1 MNIVRRVSLLVTVG
15 LLGIAVMLGWA
26 SARPVLSAGTAK
38 QLDAATSYFDSTIV
52 LARAAGPR
60 GVRGDQL
67 AISIGYLERMRLGL
81 GSPFRLVAEAMDDPR
96 LAGPAQARV
105 AWALLG
111 RLDRGDAYVVD
122 PIVLDG
128 VGPWGSDGQSASG
141 AAHLALIERAIHSAS
156 DPRAGELTVRLAYL
170 VESAKGG
177 IAPAAASIAAQA
189 AALVRDRELAKTD
202 LRDLFTSAA
211 EQHAG
216 VLGLLTDGRAGH
228 VFRVE
233 QPPLAPLSST
243 LQMEAMNDVP
253 DLVRALD
260 TLDRAVLSTST
271 EATKAMASSGV
282 LGTYFAARLRF
293 LAGDRPPLAQI
304 VVTLRGHAR
313 AESSLQATNDE
324 MLAAAYALRSSATD
338 STRRVGALAMLSSA
352 VAMRSLSQSEPW
364 FPGDGGPGATDL
376 TTEFGLADVS
386 FARSVPSAW
395 RPYYLREL
403 QSGLRD
409 LQDVLPAFSVV
420 GLSVRFSTEPLRDS
434 ALAMH
439 DPRTRTIQLSIATSA
454 GTLAH
459 ELSHD
464 LDWQAARRLFADGGG
479 YSSDR
484 AVRERKGQLA
494 SSLRGLTEARLLRP
508 YTVGAS
514 TQPGDRPAELFARG
528 TDWFVASALAQQGKT
543 NGFLSAIEDGWF
555 AGYAAGPPT
564 AIGSAATESL
574 VSAIEE
580 MTYVPDS
587 VRLGFE
593 SQWSDPRV
601 IDPLLLVRRAL
612 EMPIGR
618 RSALPWRSGPPA
630 GVRFPSMPLCTSDR
644 SPQARVRENL
654 LMLAVDARAQG
665 MALRRAR
672 YWPAASRP
680 VWASSVLG
688 IPPFASDERER
699 MVDALRSSII
709 GELTAAVPD
718 QGVVPAVPA
727 IFRSNAASCST
738 SAH

>member
-1 MNIVRRVSLLVTVG
+1 MDVVRRVSLVVTIG
-15 LLGIAVMLGWA
+15 LLGIAVMLGWV
-26 SARPVLSAGTAK
+26 SARPTLNAGTAK
-38 QLDAATSYFDSTIV
+38 QLAAATSYFDTTIV

-60 GVRGDQL
+60 GSRGDEL
-67 AISIGYLERMRLGL
+67 AISLGYLERLRLGL
-81 GSPFRLVAEAMDDPR
+81 GSPFRLVAEATVDPR
-96 LAGPAQARV
+96 LSRVNRSRV

-122 PIVLDG
+122 STVLDG
-128 VGPWGSDGQSASG
+128 VGPWGSDGHGATG
-141 AAHLALIERAIHSAS
+141 AAHMALIDRVIHSAS

-170 VESAKGG
+170 IESAKGG
-177 IAPAAASIAAQA
+177 IAPAGASIAAQV
-189 AALVRDRELAKTD
+189 AALVRDRDLAETD
-202 LRDLFTSAA
+202 LHDLFATAA
-211 EQHAG
+211 EQHVGA
-216 VLGLLTDGRAGH
+216 LGLVSGGRANH
-228 VFRVE
+228 AFRVE
-233 QPPLAPLSST
+233 QPPLAPLSSS

-260 TLDRAVLSTST
+260 TLERTAALRAGGSAV
-271 EATKAMASSGV
+271 AMASSPV
-282 LGTYFAARLRF
+282 LGSHFAARLRS
-293 LAGDRPPLAQI
+293 LAADRPPVPQI
-304 VVTLRGHAR
+304 VITLRGHAR
-313 AESSLQATNDE
+313 PDLPLRATNDE
-324 MLAAAYALRSSATD
+324 MLAAAYASLGVTSD
-338 STRRVGALAMLSSA
+338 SVRRAGALAMLSSA
-352 VAMRSLSQSEPW
+352 VALRSLAQAEPW
-364 FPGDGGPGATDL
+364 FPGDAGPGVGDL

-386 FARSVPSAW
+386 FARSVPGSW

-403 QSGLRD
+403 QNGLRD
-409 LQDVLPAFSVV
+409 LQGVLPAFSVA
-420 GLSVRFSTEPLRDS
+420 GLSVRFSTDALRDS

-464 LDWQAARRLFADGGG
+464 LDWQAARRLFPDGGG

-484 AVRERKGQLA
+484 AVRERRGQLA

-508 YTVGAS
+508 YSAAAS

-528 TDWFVASALAQQGKT
+528 TDWFVASTLAQQGRM

-593 SQWSDPRV
+593 SQWSDPQV
-601 IDPLLLVRRAL
+601 VDPLLLVRRAL

-618 RSALPWRSGPPA
+618 RSALPWRSGPAA
-630 GVRFPSMPLCTSDR
+630 GLRLPPTPLCTSDR
-644 SPQARVRENL
+644 SPQSRVRENL

-672 YWPAASRP
+672 YWPVATRP
-680 VWASSVLG
+680 AWASSVLG
-688 IPPFASDERER
+688 IPPYSSDERER
-699 MVDALRSSII
+699 MVDALHSSII
-709 GELTAAVPD
+709 GELTTAVPD
-718 QGVVPAVPA
+718 QGVVPVVPA
-727 IFRSNAASCST
+727 IFRSSAASCST